1 MVCLLISAPIKHE
14 PSHKYYYDYIN
25 LLAKKINIDYNK
37 EEVVDDWIY
46 EYGIFYRI
54 IWVFILM
61 LDMLKEKYTE
71 IIAEALLVIDKSQIS
86 QELIDLLRWKL
97 C

>member
-54 IWVFILM
+54 I
-61 LDMLKEKYTE
+61 
-71 IIAEALLVIDKSQIS
+71 
-86 QELIDLLRWKL
+86 
-97 C
+97 

>member
-14 PSHKYYYDYIN
+14 PSHKYYYDYIS

-54 IWVFILM
+54 I
-61 LDMLKEKYTE
+61 
-71 IIAEALLVIDKSQIS
+71 
-86 QELIDLLRWKL
+86 
-97 C
+97 

>member
-1 MVCLLISAPIKHE
+1 MKFDCRKNIASMILCNKLYDLLLSRMVCLLISAPIKHE

-54 IWVFILM
+54 I
-61 LDMLKEKYTE
+61 
-71 IIAEALLVIDKSQIS
+71 
-86 QELIDLLRWKL
+86 
-97 C
+97 